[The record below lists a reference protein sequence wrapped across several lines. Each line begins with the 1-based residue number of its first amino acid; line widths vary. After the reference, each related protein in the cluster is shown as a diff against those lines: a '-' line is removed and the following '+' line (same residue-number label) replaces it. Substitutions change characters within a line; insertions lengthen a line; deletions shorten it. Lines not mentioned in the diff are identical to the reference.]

1 METSGRGQSEKAM
14 IIIPAGVLLWAI
26 VVIVVVA
33 GGPGQFVRLLNG
45 ELREMAQTVAGW
57 VSVWF

>member
-26 VVIVVVA
+26 VVMA